1 MRFIDLDFALE
12 AIEEY
17 KQCQCKS
24 KYTTH
29 EECMAARHGMDL
41 AKMVLHNVPVI
52 KAVFDC
58 DNFWKILGAY
68 ETENGR
74 LYLDLDGIR
83 LVIADGKIEGW
94 YIP

>member
-41 AKMVLHNVPVI
+41 AKMVLHNVPAI
-52 KAVFDC
+52 KAVFDN

-68 ETENGR
+68 ETENER
-74 LYLDLDGIR
+74 MYLDLEGIR
-83 LVIADGKIEGW
+83 LVISEGEIEGW